1 MMKTSKTNIFKKIL
15 VIVFSYVFLFTLEI
29 SADVKIVT
37 KVNNEIITN
46 VDIEEEYRYL
56 IALNNDLKNLDA
68 KSIFK
73 IAQDSL
79 IREKIKKKELE
90 KYFNFNTEEQILKK
104 IIENFYK
111 KLNMSSEE
119 EFRTYLENFDLDF
132 DNVKNKIKVEIF
144 WNEYIQ
150 KKFSNQININ
160 IKNLEKKIKDENL
173 ANKIVA
179 SYNLSE
185 IVFEIQSGRDLTDTF
200 DKINKSINSEGF
212 KNTAN
217 IFSISDTSKFGG
229 EIGWIDENQLS
240 KKIVKNLQDL
250 KIGEI
255 TKPISI
261 ANGFLILKLLDKKEK
276 ESLTDPKKIL
286 ENLINYENNRQ
297 YSEFSLMHYNKIRLN
312 TSVVNE

>member
-1 MMKTSKTNIFKKIL
+1 MKTSKTNIFKKIL
-15 VIVFSYVFLFTLEI
+15 LIVFSYVFLFTLEI
-29 SADVKIVT
+29 SADVRIIT

-46 VDIEEEYRYL
+46 IDIEEEYRYL

-68 KSIFK
+68 KSILK

-90 KYFNFNTEEQILKK
+90 KYFNFNTDVQILKK

-119 EFRTYLENFDLDF
+119 EFRTYLENFNLDF

-160 IKNLEKKIKDENL
+160 IKNLEKKIIDENL
-173 ANKIVA
+173 TNKIVA

-185 IVFEIQSGRDLTDTF
+185 IVFEVQSGDDLSNIF

-229 EIGWIDENQLS
+229 EIGWIEENQLS